1 VTGVQTCALPI
12 YTMTTEYQVEAPV
25 EPEGESGAEAP
36 VSDRRAGIRAGL
48 PFALATFTLGISF
61 GVLSQPVMG
70 AVAPIVM
77 SIVVFA
83 GAAQFAALSA
93 LAAGAGAPAAILS
106 GLLLNARFLPMGFA
120 VGPSLRGRPWRRAAE
135 GQAVVDASFAL
146 ASRGDGSFDRGLLV
160 WSTAPQAL
168 AWISGTIVGV
178 LGGAAIADPERYGL
192 DAIFP
197 AFYLALLAE
206 EVGSR
211 KAAAAAVLGAAI
223 AFALMPVAPPGV
235 PVIAAS
241 VAALIGLKRA

>member
-1 VTGVQTCALPI
+1 MRTECQPETPTEAQAPGGAETPLNPQRRSQVDEPVTG
-12 YTMTTEYQVEAPV
+12 
-25 EPEGESGAEAP
+25 
-36 VSDRRAGIRAGL
+36 RRAGVRAGL

-61 GVLSQPVMG
+61 GVLAEPVMG

-93 LAAGAGAPAAILS
+93 LAAGAGAPAAIVS
-106 GLLLNARFLPMGFA
+106 GLLLNTRFLPMGFA
-120 VGPSLRGRPWRRAAE
+120 VGPSLRGRRLRRAAQ

-146 ASRGDGSFDRGLLV
+146 ASRGDGSFDRGLLM

-168 AWISGTIVGV
+168 AWISGTILGV

-211 KAAAAAVLGAAI
+211 KAARRPCSARR
-223 AFALMPVAPPGV
+223 
-235 PVIAAS
+235 S
-241 VAALIGLKRA
+241 RSR